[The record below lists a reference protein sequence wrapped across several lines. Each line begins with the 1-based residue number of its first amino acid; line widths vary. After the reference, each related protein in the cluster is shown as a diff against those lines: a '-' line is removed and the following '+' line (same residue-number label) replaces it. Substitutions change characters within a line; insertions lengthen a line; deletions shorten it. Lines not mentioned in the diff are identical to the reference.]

1 MHSISTGWVPELRE
15 ARQPGIGNFM
25 NQIANAHISVPFR
38 KIGILASHVMMG
50 VPTFNGVVHSLC
62 TRPAPDSRSRMTPP
76 LVSGRVKWA
85 GHVRVGRSAQQK
97 PAAS

>member
-1 MHSISTGWVPELRE
+1 
-15 ARQPGIGNFM
+15 M

-50 VPTFNGVVHSLC
+50 VPTFNGVVLSLC
-62 TRPAPDSRSRMTPP
+62 TRPAPDSRMTPP

-85 GHVRVGRSAQQK
+85 GHVRVGGSAQQK